1 MGAVAYGYGTASKQ
15 GRVQE
20 GLVLTYMAEERRLR
34 PEWDS
39 SVVSTCPQTSGLV
52 LTPNIG
58 GGGDDKINQTTVKR
72 VSSCTFCEWHKT

>member
-58 GGGDDKINQTTVKR
+58 GKKQNQPNDSKE
-72 VSSCTFCEWHKT
+72 SEFLYIL